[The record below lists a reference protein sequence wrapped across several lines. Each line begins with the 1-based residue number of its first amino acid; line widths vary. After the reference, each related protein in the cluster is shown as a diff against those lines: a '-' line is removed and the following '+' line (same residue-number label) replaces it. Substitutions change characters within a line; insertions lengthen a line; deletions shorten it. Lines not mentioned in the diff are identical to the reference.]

1 MASATPKYAAKSTL
15 RSIKNFSKG
24 YTDMQAKVRE
34 ATSNDPWGPSG
45 TQMNELAR
53 ATFGQQE
60 FLEIMEILDKRMN
73 DKGKNWRHVFKA
85 LTVLDYLLHVGS
97 ENVVK
102 YARENLYI
110 VKTLKEFQYID
121 EEGKDQGSNVRQ
133 KAKDITALLSD
144 EARLKEER
152 RSRNA
157 MRDRMSGRTP
167 GDDRYGEHTPV
178 YERPGA
184 GDDDRD
190 LQRALEES
198 RRMAQSENSRHSE
211 EDDLQKALE
220 LSKKEEQDRLK
231 TVEKYNELSLTEDW
245 EADSKPVNQYEQQ
258 NNTDFFGNDFGGQN
272 NNSNNNFDAFASM
285 NDMNNNN
292 DNAFL
297 QQQQTGF
304 NNPYLQFQ
312 QQQLQQ
318 QQLQQQ
324 QLMQQQMMQQQ
335 LQQQQQMAYLNTMNN
350 PYQQQL
356 MPQMTG
362 APNIGSNNPF
372 SAFAQKP
379 AMTGQ
384 PMNSNNLNNGL
395 NNGLNTGL
403 NNGLNSGLNS
413 GLNNSGLNNG
423 LGNNNTS
430 SSNSNNNNSLGEL
443 AFLQN
448 SMTGMPATSQPT
460 VTKAPNAADEK
471 YAHLAMALSNRED
484 GMDTFGNTGQLR
496 LPAHHSFGL
505 GNRGTNNSAANPF
518 QAMGGNANNSSSLI
532 DIGDSNSG
540 LGRSNSNNP
549 FQASSPAGGFNS
561 LSPQSQSNSGFL
573 SSHTTGFGAM
583 NGGSSFNQ
591 FSTGQANNNSGAY
604 SSNTLF

>member
-1 MASATPKYAAKSTL
+1 MANATPKYAAKSTL
-15 RSIKNFSKG
+15 RSIKNFTNG
-24 YTDMQAKVRE
+24 YSDMQAKVRE

-45 TQMNELAR
+45 SQMNELA
-53 ATFGQQE
+53 AASHNQHE

-97 ENVVK
+97 ESVVK

-144 EARLKEER
+144 DARLKEER

-157 MRDRMSGRTP
+157 MNDRMSGRAH
-167 GDDRYGEHTPV
+167 GADRYEQHTPV

-184 GDDDRD
+184 TDEESD

-198 RRMAQSENSRHSE
+198 RRMAQAENSSRNS
-211 EDDLQKALE
+211 EDDDLKKALE
-220 LSKKEEQDRLK
+220 LSKKEEQDRIK

-245 EADSKPVNQYEQQ
+245 EADSKPVNRYEQQ
-258 NNTDFFGNDFGGQN
+258 SNTDFFGNDFGGR
-272 NNSNNNFDAFASM
+272 NNSNNFDAFSPINEYG
-285 NDMNNNN
+285 NDN
-292 DNAFL
+292 NAFL
-297 QQQQTGF
+297 QQQATGF
-304 NNPYLQFQ
+304 NNNPYLQFQ

-318 QQLQQQ
+318 QQMQQQ

-335 LQQQQQMAYLNTMNN
+335 LQQQQQMAFLNTMNN

-362 APNIGSNNPF
+362 APGLGSNNPF

-384 PMNSNNLNNGL
+384 PTGLNGINRFNSNNNSNGL
-395 NNGLNTGL
+395 NNGM
-403 NNGLNSGLNS
+403 
-413 GLNNSGLNNG
+413 
-423 LGNNNTS
+423 S
-430 SSNSNNNNSLGEL
+430 SSNNNPLGEL

-448 SMTGMPATSQPT
+448 SMTGAPATSQSAAA
-460 VTKAPNAADEK
+460 KASNPNDEK
-471 YAHLAMALSNRED
+471 YAHLAMALSNRDD
-484 GMDTFGNTGQLR
+484 GMDTFGNIGQLR
-496 LPAHHSFGL
+496 IPTHTSFGL
-505 GNRGTNNSAANPF
+505 GTRGTANGGAANPF
-518 QAMGGNANNSSSLI
+518 QNLGGAGAGASNNNALI
-532 DIGDSNSG
+532 DIGDSGSG

-549 FQASSPAGGFNS
+549 FQAISMAGG
-561 LSPQSQSNSGFL
+561 QTNSGFL
-573 SSHTTGFGAM
+573 SSQATGFGAM
-583 NGGSSFNQ
+583 NGNGF
-591 FSTGQANNNSGAY
+591 GQTAGQMNGNSGAY
-604 SSNTLF
+604 SNNMLF

>member
-1 MASATPKYAAKSTL
+1 MSATPKYAAKSTL

-45 TQMNELAR
+45 TQMNELSN
-53 ATFGQQE
+53 ATYNQQD

-121 EEGKDQGSNVRQ
+121 EDGKDQGSNVRQ
-133 KAKDITALLSD
+133 KAKDITSLLSD
-144 EARLKEER
+144 ESRLREER
-152 RSRNA
+152 QSRNA
-157 MRDRMSGRTP
+157 MRDRMTGRMP
-167 GDDRYGEHTPV
+167 GEDPYDSHTPT
-178 YERPGA
+178 YERPGL

-198 RRMAQSENSRHSE
+198 RRMARNENHSRNSED
-211 EDDLQKALE
+211 DDLQKALD
-220 LSKKEEQDRLK
+220 LSRKEELDRQK

-245 EADSKPVNQYEQQ
+245 EADHKPKNLYEQQ
-258 NNTDFFGNDFGGQN
+258 DFFGDSTN
-272 NNSNNNFDAFASM
+272 NNNNNNFDAFSPI
-285 NDMNNNN
+285 NEYGNNPN
-292 DNAFL
+292 FL
-297 QQQQTGF
+297 FQQQTGA

-318 QQLQQQ
+318 QQQQQQ
-324 QLMQQQMMQQQ
+324 QLLQQQMMQQQ
-335 LQQQQQMAYLNTMNN
+335 LQQQQQMALMNSMNN
-350 PYQQQL
+350 PYQSL
-356 MPQMTG
+356 VLPQPTG
-362 APNIGSNNPF
+362 TPNIGSNNPF

-384 PMNSNNLNNGL
+384 PLSSNNTGFGTLGGL
-395 NNGLNTGL
+395 NN
-403 NNGLNSGLNS
+403 
-413 GLNNSGLNNG
+413 
-423 LGNNNTS
+423 
-430 SSNSNNNNSLGEL
+430 NSNNNNNKNPLGEL

-448 SMTGMPATSQPT
+448 SMGAVSPGSQSTP
-460 VTKAPNAADEK
+460 KAPNANDEK
-471 YAHLAMALSNRED
+471 YASLVSALSNRDD

-496 LPAHHSFGL
+496 FPAFGR
-505 GNRGTNNSAANPF
+505 GNSNAANPF
-518 QAMGGNANNSSSLI
+518 QSQSNNNSSNNNNPLI
-532 DIGDSNSG
+532 DLGDSSSSS
-540 LGRSNSNNP
+540 LGRSNTNNP
-549 FQASSPAGGFNS
+549 FQT
-561 LSPQSQSNSGFL
+561 NSGFL
-573 SSHTTGFGAM
+573 SSQATGFGNN
-583 NGGSSFNQ
+583 NGGFNQ
-591 FSTGQANNNSGAY
+591 FSMAQTHTGTNSGAY